1 MRYLKTK
8 IKKLEQKLITNE
20 PIVIFPKEGEDTEAL
35 LKETRKD
42 LERQGLENA
51 TIIIFPEGL
60 KM

>member
-35 LKETRKD
+35 LKETRED

-51 TIIIFPEGL
+51 TIIIFPKGL
-60 KM
+60 MM